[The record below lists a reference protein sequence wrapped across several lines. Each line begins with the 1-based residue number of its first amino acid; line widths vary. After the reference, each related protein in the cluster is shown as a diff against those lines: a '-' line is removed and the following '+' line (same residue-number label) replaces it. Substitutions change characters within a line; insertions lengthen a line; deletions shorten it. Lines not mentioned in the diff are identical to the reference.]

1 MATIQKLIPLV
12 ASSAILLA
20 VDGLYLNNIGIA
32 TFKKN
37 VELIQKSPL
46 EWNMY
51 GALLSYVCVISVL
64 YYFIISQHKP
74 VLDAFLLG
82 ILLYGTFDMT
92 NISIFK
98 QIQVYVAYNIH
109 IFFYIFFLNILH
121 IYILNYKIFIIQQQE
136 DLV

>member
-46 EWNMY
+46 EWTMY

-98 QIQVYVAYNIH
+98 QYAWKTALIDT
-109 IFFYIFFLNILH
+109 LWGGILFAFTTWAT
-121 IYILNYKIFIIQQQE
+121 YALVKII
-136 DLV
+136 

>member
-1 MATIQKLIPLV
+1 MATFRKLIPLV
-12 ASSAILLA
+12 ASSVILLA
-20 VDGLYLNNIGIA
+20 VDGLYLYNIGIT

-46 EWNMY
+46 ELNVY

-92 NISIFK
+92 NISMFK
-98 QIQVYVAYNIH
+98 QYAWKTALIDTLWGGTLFAFTTWATYA
-109 IFFYIFFLNILH
+109 
-121 IYILNYKIFIIQQQE
+121 
-136 DLV
+136 LVKLI

>member
-46 EWNMY
+46 ELNMY

-64 YYFIISQHKP
+64 YYSIISQHKP

-92 NISIFK
+92 NISMFK
-98 QIQVYVAYNIH
+98 QYAWKTALIDTLWGGILFAFTTWATYA
-109 IFFYIFFLNILH
+109 FLKLI
-121 IYILNYKIFIIQQQE
+121 
-136 DLV
+136 

>member
-46 EWNMY
+46 ELNMY

-98 QIQVYVAYNIH
+98 QYAWKTALIDT
-109 IFFYIFFLNILH
+109 LWGGILFAFTTWAT
-121 IYILNYKIFIIQQQE
+121 YALVKII
-136 DLV
+136 

>member
-1 MATIQKLIPLV
+1 MATFRKLIPLV

-20 VDGLYLNNIGIA
+20 VDGLYLYNIGIT

-37 VELIQKSPL
+37 VELIQKSHL
-46 EWNMY
+46 ELNVY

-92 NISIFK
+92 NISMFK
-98 QIQVYVAYNIH
+98 QYAWKTALIDTLWGGTLFAFTTWATYA
-109 IFFYIFFLNILH
+109 
-121 IYILNYKIFIIQQQE
+121 
-136 DLV
+136 LVKLI

>member
-1 MATIQKLIPLV
+1 MATFRKLIPLV

-20 VDGLYLNNIGIA
+20 VDGLYLYNIGIT

-46 EWNMY
+46 ELNVY

-92 NISIFK
+92 NISMFK
-98 QIQVYVAYNIH
+98 QYAWKTALIDTLWGGTLFAFTTWATYA
-109 IFFYIFFLNILH
+109 
-121 IYILNYKIFIIQQQE
+121 
-136 DLV
+136 LVKLI